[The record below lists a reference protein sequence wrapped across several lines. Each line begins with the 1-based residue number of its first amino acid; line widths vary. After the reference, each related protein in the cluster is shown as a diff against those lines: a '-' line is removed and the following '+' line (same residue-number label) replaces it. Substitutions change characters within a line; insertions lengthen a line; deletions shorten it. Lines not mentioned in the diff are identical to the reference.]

1 MSLKKIISIIPKKLL
16 LLLFITLSISSLE
29 GIANSAIIGYL
40 PNFSKNSSWVKFANF
55 VSISVFTY
63 ILIYM
68 SIWLFSKIQNKI
80 IYLLNTNLK
89 SEYIKKATFKKINTN
104 KEISTLIN
112 DFKLIETNYFNLLI
126 QIVSDFCMAA
136 FSTFFVLKLNLL
148 LGTVFIIF
156 AIPQIFIP
164 NIFQPILLRRSAKW
178 SNNNSDFVEK
188 IRDLMGGRDTVLR
201 YCAFAPAFKKIKEQL
216 SVTERSYQKMNN
228 SKIDVQLISWI
239 WSIIALFVPAA
250 LGFFLMNTGKPVT
263 ISIILS
269 IYLASGQVMQP
280 LREAINDFASIK
292 TTKMIRKTIEQTL
305 ASEIDQFDEKFEINT
320 NTSPILKKIY
330 SNDITFSFGNKI
342 ILKNAMFTINQNEK
356 ILLTGASGIG
366 KSTVFNLLMGS
377 LKPSKGK
384 IIYTT
389 KDGETALD
397 PNDFALI
404 QQDPYIFND
413 TIRYNLGLGL
423 RFSDQILESCL
434 KEVNLDKELGSK
446 PLDYV
451 CKDGGNNLS
460 GGQRARLEIARAL
473 VFDRQII
480 LADEIDANLD
490 PQNAVQIDNLL
501 ANIDKTVIMIS
512 HHINSQQAQDLGY
525 KQWLLTD
532 GKLKENTSN

>member
-1 MSLKKIISIIPKKLL
+1 
-16 LLLFITLSISSLE
+16 
-29 GIANSAIIGYL
+29 
-40 PNFSKNSSWVKFANF
+40 
-55 VSISVFTY
+55 
-63 ILIYM
+63 
-68 SIWLFSKIQNKI
+68 
-80 IYLLNTNLK
+80 
-89 SEYIKKATFKKINTN
+89 
-104 KEISTLIN
+104 
-112 DFKLIETNYFNLLI
+112 
-126 QIVSDFCMAA
+126 MAA
-136 FSTFFVLKLNLL
+136 FSTFFVLKINLL

-164 NIFQPILLRRSAKW
+164 NIFQPVLLRRSAKW
-178 SNNNSDFVEK
+178 SNNNSDFVEQ

-201 YCAFAPAFKKIKEQL
+201 YCAFAPAFKKIKQQL
-216 SVTERSYQKMNN
+216 SVTERSHQKMNN
-228 SKIDVQLISWI
+228 SRIDVQLISWI
-239 WSIIALFVPAA
+239 WSIIALFVPVA

-269 IYLASGQVMQP
+269 IYLASSQVMQP

-292 TTKMIRKTIEQTL
+292 TTKMIRKTIEQIL

-342 ILKNAMFTINQNEK
+342 ILKNAMITINQNDK
-356 ILLTGASGIG
+356 ILLAGASGIG

-397 PNDFALI
+397 RNDFALI

-480 LADEIDANLD
+480 LADKIDANLD

-512 HHINSQQAQDLGY
+512 YHINSRQAQDLGY

-532 GKLKENTSN
+532 GKLKENISN